1 MKFNNDYIL
10 REIAGETILVKQGGA
25 GVDMTHVIGLN
36 VSGTFLFQ
44 KFQHSDFSASDIAD
58 ALAREYGIDR
68 TTALNDVS
76 EWLKTLS
83 QHNAVSL

>member
-10 REIAGETILVKQGGA
+10 REIAGETILVKQGVA

-36 VSGTFLFQ
+36 VSGAFLFQ